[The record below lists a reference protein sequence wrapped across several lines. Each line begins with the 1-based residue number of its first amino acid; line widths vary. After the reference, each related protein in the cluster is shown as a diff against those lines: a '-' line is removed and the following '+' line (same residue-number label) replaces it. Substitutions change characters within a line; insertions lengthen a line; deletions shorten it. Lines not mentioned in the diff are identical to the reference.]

1 LSCWLTKTWTCV
13 NNNGKIN
20 TMNTNNLKVNALG
33 EESVLGVYVWE
44 MPDGRWIGD
53 DEGNYLSVT
62 SKKDNRSRIDALV
75 REVRSYGIYE
85 GGPKFL
91 SARRK
96 ITDEEYAEQEQRLKW
111 GLVPDPLDIGNY
123 KDEMKKMGGLK

>member
-1 LSCWLTKTWTCV
+1 MEILNKKSQYIEETT
-13 NNNGKIN
+13 
-20 TMNTNNLKVNALG
+20 LG
-33 EESVLGVYVWE
+33 IYVWE

-53 DEGNYLSVT
+53 DDGNFLSVT
-62 SKKDNRSRIDALV
+62 SKKGNKSRMDALA

-96 ITDEEYAEQEQRLKW
+96 ITDEEYEEQQQRLKW
-111 GLVPDPLDIGNY
+111 GLIPDPYDIGNY

>member
-1 LSCWLTKTWTCV
+1 MDITKK
-13 NNNGKIN
+13 NSRF
-20 TMNTNNLKVNALG
+20 LQ
-33 EESVLGVYVWE
+33 EESTLGIYVWE

-53 DEGNYLSVT
+53 DDGNFLSVT
-62 SKKDNRSRIDALV
+62 AKKGNRSLINALA

-96 ITDEEYAEQEQRLKW
+96 ISDEEFDHQKQRLDW

-123 KDEMKKMGGLK
+123 KDEMKKLGKLR